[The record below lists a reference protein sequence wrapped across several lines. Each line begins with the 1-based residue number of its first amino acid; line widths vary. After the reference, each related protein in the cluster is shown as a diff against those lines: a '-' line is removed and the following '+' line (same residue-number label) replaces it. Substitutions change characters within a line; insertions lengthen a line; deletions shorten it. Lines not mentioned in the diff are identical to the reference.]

1 MAKKTNGDPVKG
13 KKITQKIDFRV
24 PRGENKMDFRVPR
37 RSDMDVDT
45 PRTTPIDRIQSK
57 KLTKQPVGKAKQ
69 VKVSEKT
76 MNALTAKASKSL
88 ETRQKAEAKKKQ
100 KEGMKN
106 FARKSVAVGA
116 AAIVGAQSLANR
128 NKEKAR
134 QK

>member
-1 MAKKTNGDPVKG
+1 MA
-13 KKITQKIDFRV
+13 
-24 PRGENKMDFRVPR
+24 NKNN
-37 RSDMDVDT
+37 
-45 PRTTPIDRIQSK
+45 PIQGK
-57 KLTKQPVGKAKQ
+57 KLTKQPVAKAKQ

-76 MNALTAKASKSL
+76 MNALTTRASKSL

-106 FARKSVAVGA
+106 FARKSVAVGT
-116 AAIVGAQSLANR
+116 AAIVGAQSLANY